1 MDPFSLLL
9 LAQGAVGAIKAGCD
23 MLSQGRAVIND
34 FKGDA
39 ESIVSE
45 VKATIETVTG
55 LWEWA
60 KELWESLFKGATKEA
75 ASSVATA
82 ITTAAK
88 PKQAKKK
95 QVDVDAET
103 LQMQVVHEVS
113 QNLGKFFDI
122 QQQITSHYKNLEDD
136 SLHVYEANQNH
147 AMKAIERVE
156 VELQLENLTVQIR
169 ETMVYAPMELK
180 DLYTRFLKMYGRIKE
195 EQEFAR
201 QEQLRKARNEKARR
215 WQLRNNRIDR
225 LWATA
230 GVALAVLWIWGLT
243 AGLIWQQRTLTGF
256 WLD

>member
-1 MDPFSLLL
+1 VDPFSLLL

-39 ESIVSE
+39 ENIVSE

-55 LWEWA
+55 LWDWVQN
-60 KELWESLFKGATKEA
+60 LFKFTKPEVKFTKPDVTLI
-75 ASSVATA
+75 SKGN
-82 ITTAAK
+82 TTK
-88 PKQAKKK
+88 SIKKK
-95 QVDVDAET
+95 QVDPDAET

-201 QEQLRKARNEKARR
+201 QEQLRKARNEKAQR